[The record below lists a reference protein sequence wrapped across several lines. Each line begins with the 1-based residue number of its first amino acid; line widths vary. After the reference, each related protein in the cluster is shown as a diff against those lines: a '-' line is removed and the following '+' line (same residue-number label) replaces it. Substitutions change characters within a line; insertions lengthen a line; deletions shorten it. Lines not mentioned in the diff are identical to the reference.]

1 MFYNNGKEKQEA
13 LYQMSALGIIGI
25 VVGVAVLIYGAYK
38 GISTIILA
46 PLCGLLIALFNGMNL
61 LTTFTDVMLPSVCN
75 YVTAMLGPVL
85 MGCVIAALYNTSGAA
100 LSIANILYDLFTI
113 KARKQAK
120 AGETVVM
127 NPILAI
133 ITIYVIGTVLAYSGM
148 NPVVLMFILFPIAMD
163 LFEKSRM
170 PREMGPGVVLGA
182 LATAACSMPGTTSD
196 QNVIAVQMLGTSPMA
211 AAIPGFIGGA
221 VVLVLN
227 IVMMNVIS
235 RREIAKGHTY
245 TPSKNLIKR
254 PEDAKTPHWIISI
267 IPIAVTLICFNGLG
281 WDILV
286 SMLLNI
292 ILSLIFFFPYYG
304 GFKGLKELIK
314 PVGEQTTM
322 LVLQVGLL
330 GAIGGVVAASP
341 AFPVLTNGLLAMKGP
356 ALFKVVLAI
365 ALLTGASGSGPAGL
379 SATLPYMSE
388 MFTQMGV
395 SLNALHRVSVFASQT
410 LDTLPTN
417 PGYIIATGIAD
428 VEIKDSYKYV
438 FITTV
443 LNTTIT
449 ALVVALL
456 LTIVPG
462 WA

>member
-1 MFYNNGKEKQEA
+1 MA
-13 LYQMSALGIIGI
+13 ALGIIGI
-25 VVGVAVLIYGAYK
+25 IVGVAVLIYGAYK

-46 PLCGLLIALFNGMNL
+46 PLCALLIALFNGMNL
-61 LTTFTDVMLPSVCN
+61 LTTFTDTMLPSVCN

-85 MGCVIAALYNTSGAA
+85 MGCVIAALYNASGAA
-100 LSIANILYDLFTI
+100 LSIANALYDLFTI
-113 KARKQAK
+113 KARKQAA
-120 AGETVVM
+120 AGQQVVM
-127 NPILAI
+127 KPVLAI
-133 ITIYVIGTVLAYSGM
+133 LTIYVIGTVLAYSGM

-163 LFEKSRM
+163 LFEKAKM
-170 PREMGPGVVLGA
+170 PRAMGPGVVLGA

-196 QNVIAVQMLGTSPMA
+196 QNVIAVQMLGGKKAGLHLSVIM
-211 AAIPGFIGGA
+211 
-221 VVLVLN
+221 N

-235 RREIAKGHTY
+235 KKEIAKGHVY
-245 TPSKNLIKR
+245 DAAPNAPKR
-254 PEDAKTPHWIISI
+254 PEGQKTPHWVMSI

-281 WDILV
+281 WNILV
-286 SMLLNI
+286 SMMLNI

-304 GFKGLKELIK
+304 KFSGLKELIK

-341 AFPVLTNGLLAMKGP
+341 AFPVLTNGLLHMGGP

-388 MFTQMGV
+388 TFASMGINM
-395 SLNALHRVSVFASQT
+395 SALHRVSVFASQT

-417 PGYIIATGIAD
+417 PGFIIATGIAE

-449 ALVVALL
+449 ALIVALI
-456 LTIVPG
+456 LTIFPG
-462 WA
+462 LA